1 MHNYKPKTQ
10 PCQLIFF
17 LLRVLTYCC
26 LAIIYICRR
35 KKMKEQDDFTNRKEY
50 RRKKI
55 KDRSYRKVYD
65 YEDPIEK
72 KANKNNIKKIKE
84 DIEEEEWEDWD
95 RYYNH

>member
-1 MHNYKPKTQ
+1 
-10 PCQLIFF
+10 
-17 LLRVLTYCC
+17 
-26 LAIIYICRR
+26 
-35 KKMKEQDDFTNRKEY
+35 MKEQDDFTNRKEY

-55 KDRSYRKVYD
+55 KDRSSRKIYD